1 VEAAT
6 TQKRELGRV
15 ASVERAGLILHMF
28 LAGRRSVAV
37 TEVARRLGVAN
48 STAHRLLRTLC
59 ATGLLQQ
66 NPETSR
72 YELSLI
78 VYKLGNLAVT
88 HSELYQ
94 QSLVPLE
101 RLHRATGEGCHVSV
115 PDLPEV
121 VFFER
126 RDSDQTMHF
135 LARMGSRA
143 PANCTST
150 GKVLLAFAPEPTLE
164 EVLAGSLVRL
174 TDRSITDHSRLREE
188 LEEIRERGYA
198 LSSGEMEVG
207 TTSVAA
213 PIRDGTG
220 EVVAAIGV
228 AGPTPRMRRIPHE
241 RLVAAVLA
249 CSTEI
254 TAMLPALKRLRSPQG
269 IPFPQGGTPRWP
281 MD

>member
-1 VEAAT
+1 
-6 TQKRELGRV
+6 
-15 ASVERAGLILHMF
+15 MF

-37 TEVARRLGVAN
+37 TEVAKRLGVAN

-94 QSLVPLE
+94 RSLLPLE

-150 GKVLLAFAPEPTLE
+150 GKVLLAFASEPVLE
-164 EVLAGSLVRL
+164 EVLAGSLVSL
-174 TDRSITDHSRLREE
+174 TDRSITDRTRLREE
-188 LEEIRERGYA
+188 LTTIRERGYA
-198 LSSGEMEVG
+198 LSSGEMELG
-207 TTSVAA
+207 TTSVAV

-220 EVVAAIGV
+220 QVVAALGV
-228 AGPTPRMRRIPHE
+228 AGPTPRMQRLPQD
-241 RLVAAVLA
+241 RLVNAVLA
-249 CSTEI
+249 CSREI
-254 TAMLPALKRLRSPQG
+254 TATLPALKRDRSPRAR
-269 IPFPQGGTPRWP
+269 PFPQSGTGSYSAE
-281 MD
+281 